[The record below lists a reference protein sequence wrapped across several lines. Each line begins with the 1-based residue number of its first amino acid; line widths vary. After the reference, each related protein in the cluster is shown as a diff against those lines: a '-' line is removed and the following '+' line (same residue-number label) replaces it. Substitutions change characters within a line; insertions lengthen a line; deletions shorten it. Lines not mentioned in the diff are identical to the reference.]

1 MPSDKLWRVATIG
14 RSFLFN
20 KVTRCYLRRSA
31 CGVSLR
37 EVDSEGIEINWNG
50 KQKDYYH
57 NVWLRHNCQCPLCV
71 ADSSGQKTVETIEL
85 VNSRVNKAA
94 IQGVYC
100 SNKDH
105 VRVWCIY

>member
-1 MPSDKLWRVATIG
+1 MQLKLWRVAIIG

-20 KVTRCYLRRSA
+20 STTRYHLCRSS

-37 EVDSEGIEINWNG
+37 EVDREGIEINWND

-71 ADSSGQKTVETIEL
+71 ADSSGQKTVETVEL
-85 VNSRVNKAA
+85 VNSRVTKAN
-94 IQGVYC
+94 IEGM
-100 SNKDH
+100 
-105 VRVWCIY
+105 

>member
-1 MPSDKLWRVATIG
+1 MLLDKLWKVITIG

-20 KVTRCYLRRSA
+20 STARLRCSLHRSA

-37 EVDSEGIEINWNG
+37 EVNCEGIEINWND

-71 ADSSGQKTVETIEL
+71 ADNSGQKTVETIEL
-85 VNSRVNKAA
+85 VNSRVTKAK
-94 IQGVYC
+94 IEGTYLRITQQ
-100 SNKDH
+100 SP
-105 VRVWCIY
+105 